1 MRGRSDTSSLD
12 TRGGLLKVKYT
23 NKRADAIR
31 FLLSGFQG
39 RELRRLAGIS
49 SNLFSEI
56 SYGRS
61 QQFFQKREVDFKGT
75 REV

>member
-1 MRGRSDTSSLD
+1 M
-12 TRGGLLKVKYT
+12 
-23 NKRADAIR
+23 RADAIR

-49 SNLFSEI
+49 SKLFSEI
-56 SYGRS
+56 SHGRR
-61 QQFFQKREVDFKGT
+61 QQFSQKREVDLKGT